1 MKFRQTN
8 DGKRKIRASLDM
20 TPLIDVV
27 FQLIL
32 FFMLSSTFVVQNS
45 IQIEMPKADGT
56 QTLETNDMSLT
67 LAFGEGGP
75 DNSGMIYFG
84 KENEEIYTWEQL
96 TQRLSE
102 EGAKR
107 KEPVLTIRSDGRAQV
122 ERIVRVWGIA
132 TSVGITRFGI
142 AAQPLDNEE

>member
-1 MKFRQTN
+1 MKFRQTQ

-45 IQIEMPKADGT
+45 IQIEMPQAEGT
-56 QTLETNDMSLT
+56 KQLESNDMAIT
-67 LAFGEGGP
+67 LVTGEGGP
-75 DNSGMIYFG
+75 DNGGLIYLG
-84 KENEEIYTWEQL
+84 KENEEIGSWEQL

-102 EGAKR
+102 EAARR
-107 KEPVLTIRSDGRAQV
+107 KEPILTIRSDGRV
-122 ERIVRVWGIA
+122 PMGRTVRVLGIA
-132 TSVGITRFGI
+132 TSVGITRFNV
-142 AAQPLDNEE
+142 AAQPLENGA